1 MTDWQGFVSR
11 KVVIMLKKLHENP
24 LGPPIKGRIA
34 GAHLTA
40 PVEAKSDI
48 VQLFPITGDVLLR
61 GYSGVGTSLNGVLL
75 GRKPKRIVSH
85 GVQDIEAA
93 QPLVARQYVAGDVAQ
108 WMPNVKP
115 GPGRVGEHIE
125 DIVLGFVVLNTNLVN
140 LVFLPPAAPFR
151 LDFGRTVL
159 QC

>member
-1 MTDWQGFVSR
+1 M
-11 KVVIMLKKLHENP
+11 
-24 LGPPIKGRIA
+24 
-34 GAHLTA
+34 
-40 PVEAKSDI
+40 
-48 VQLFPITGDVLLR
+48 
-61 GYSGVGTSLNGVLL
+61 NGVLL

-93 QPLVARQYVAGDVAQ
+93 QPLVARQYVTGDVAQ